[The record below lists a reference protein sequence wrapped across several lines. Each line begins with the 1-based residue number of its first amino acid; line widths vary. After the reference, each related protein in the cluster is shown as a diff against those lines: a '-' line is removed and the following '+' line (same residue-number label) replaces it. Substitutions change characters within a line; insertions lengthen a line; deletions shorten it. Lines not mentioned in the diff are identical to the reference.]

1 MKSICILIGRKIK
14 ANINRELALIKEFN
28 NYNIDTTFLIPGK
41 DLSFSYYDINDLSY
55 FKKAKHIFINDKKK
69 FMEVIE
75 NFDYF
80 LIASWR
86 DYKPLVDILKKNKKK
101 IIVYSDAGG
110 IDFWDLGSKN
120 LLFKSLSN
128 IYVFN
133 KARRNILVNFL
144 RQFKNRNPR
153 ITGSLR
159 YQYIDKYIPKKI
171 ENTHIVI
178 FPKSFSNVFSK
189 LPSWFKNKTDE
200 WYNKYIID
208 MKANYETISNLLRNA
223 GFKISVRIHYSIN
236 DNLMTKDS
244 GHEDYKFWKG
254 IGVKIE
260 EGDERDMFN
269 NMDIGISVESHSA
282 IDVNLHGKPYIFFQP
297 SVLNRPFGKGWDLA
311 NLFGE
316 NYYGN
321 WGFSDNYKFSD
332 KLKSKLWLP
341 YWYGCFANKNNLVDC
356 IHHIYEKS
364 ENSTNNDILKKIN
377 SFYWGNNFQNPTKSI
392 VNNIRNIWNL

>member
-1 MKSICILIGRKIK
+1 
-14 ANINRELALIKEFN
+14 
-28 NYNIDTTFLIPGK
+28 
-41 DLSFSYYDINDLSY
+41 
-55 FKKAKHIFINDKKK
+55 
-69 FMEVIE
+69 
-75 NFDYF
+75 
-80 LIASWR
+80 
-86 DYKPLVDILKKNKKK
+86 
-101 IIVYSDAGG
+101 
-110 IDFWDLGSKN
+110 
-120 LLFKSLSN
+120 
-128 IYVFN
+128 
-133 KARRNILVNFL
+133 
-144 RQFKNRNPR
+144 
-153 ITGSLR
+153 
-159 YQYIDKYIPKKI
+159 
-171 ENTHIVI
+171 
-178 FPKSFSNVFSK
+178 
-189 LPSWFKNKTDE
+189 
-200 WYNKYIID
+200 

-364 ENSTNNDILKKIN
+364 ENNTNNDILKKIN
-377 SFYWGNNFQNPTKSI
+377 SFYW
-392 VNNIRNIWNL
+392 